1 MQDRFLVTGGAGY
14 VGSHLVALLVGR
26 GAEVVVLDDL
36 RQGHRAAV
44 PHGARLVEG
53 DVSDIATL
61 DAVLAEGPWSA
72 VFHFA
77 ALSLVGESMRQP
89 MRYLLENGAGGIRL
103 IDACVR
109 HGVTKFILSS
119 TANLFGEPE
128 RMPID
133 ESARIDPSSPYGESK
148 LMIERAL
155 RWADQLHGLRSAC
168 LRYFNAAG
176 ADPDGVL
183 GEDHDPETHLIPLV
197 IDAAL
202 GRRGALTLFGTD
214 YPTPDGT
221 CIRDYVHVTDL
232 GEAHLCALSQ
242 LDRRS
247 VTYNL
252 GNGSGHSVRDVIAS
266 VERVLGRPV
275 PVQLGDRRPG
285 DPAALVASSALIQAE
300 TGWTPRFADLDTI
313 VASAAAWREAH
324 PAGYG
329 ENAPREHAAMG
340 QDGRQAPPGRTAA

>member
-14 VGSHLVALLVGR
+14 VGSHLVALLVER
-26 GAEVVVLDDL
+26 GAEVVVLDNL

-44 PHGARLVEG
+44 PPAARLIEG
-53 DVSDIATL
+53 DLSDAQTL
-61 DAVLAEGPWSA
+61 DGVLTEGPWSA

-77 ALSLVGESMRQP
+77 ALSLVGESMREP
-89 MRYLLENGAGGIRL
+89 MRYLLENGAGGMRL

-119 TANLFGEPE
+119 TANLFGEPD

-148 LMIERAL
+148 LVIERAL
-155 RWADQLHGLRSAC
+155 RWADQVHGLRSAC

-176 ADPDGVL
+176 ADPNGVL

-202 GRRGALTLFGTD
+202 GRRGALTVFGTD
-214 YPTPDGT
+214 YLTPDGT

-232 GEAHLCALSQ
+232 GEAHLCALGQ

-252 GNGSGHSVRDVIAS
+252 GNGNGHSVRDVIAS

-275 PVQLGDRRPG
+275 PVQFGDRRPG

-300 TGWTPRFADLDTI
+300 TGWTPRFAGLDAI
-313 VASAAAWREAH
+313 VASAAAWRKAH
-324 PAGYG
+324 PGGYG
-329 ENAPREHAAMG
+329 ENAPRG
-340 QDGRQAPPGRTAA
+340 